1 MEMIS
6 FYLSSSRYAQ
16 YMYVR
21 KLWNQHK
28 IKVTPDIAEFIEN
41 TCGFSRH
48 TLKKLSTQLSTGEE
62 EMSQD
67 LEGVC
72 ALGLVWIIYLI
83 DSQNF
88 DKISAIFKQIDHSIS
103 AYSS

>member
-16 YMYVR
+16 YMYVK

-28 IKVTPDIAEFIEN
+28 IKVTPDIAEFIES

-48 TLKKLSTQLSTGEE
+48 TLKKLSTGEE

-72 ALGLVWIIYLI
+72 ALGLAWIIYLI

-88 DKISAIFKQIDHSIS
+88 NKISAIFKQIDHSLS
-103 AYSS
+103 EYSS

>member
-16 YMYVR
+16 YMYIK
-21 KLWNQHK
+21 KLWNQHE

-48 TLKKLSTQLSTGEE
+48 TLKNLSTGEE
-62 EMSQD
+62 ELSQD
-67 LEGVC
+67 LEGIC

-88 DKISAIFKQIDHSIS
+88 DKISVIFKQIDHSIS
-103 AYSS
+103 TYSS

>member
-16 YMYVR
+16 YMYVK
-21 KLWNQHK
+21 KLWNQHE
-28 IKVTPDIAEFIEN
+28 IKVTPGIAEFIEN

-48 TLKKLSTQLSTGEE
+48 TLKNLSTGEE
-62 EMSQD
+62 ELSQD

-88 DKISAIFKQIDHSIS
+88 NKISAIFKQIDHSIS

>member
-16 YMYVR
+16 YMYVK
-21 KLWNQHK
+21 KLWNQHE
-28 IKVTPDIAEFIEN
+28 IKVTPDIAQFIEN

-48 TLKKLSTQLSTGEE
+48 TLKNLSIGEE
-62 EMSQD
+62 ELSQD

>member
-16 YMYVR
+16 YMYIK
-21 KLWNQHK
+21 KLWIQHE

-48 TLKKLSTQLSTGEE
+48 TLKNLSTGEE
-62 EMSQD
+62 ELSQD
-67 LEGVC
+67 LEGIC

-88 DKISAIFKQIDHSIS
+88 DKISVIFKQIDHSIS